1 MTKRKTPGLPGREN
15 PAPRRT
21 PCGME
26 VPTVLEALEALVRQV
41 DNTGLLIADENAERA
56 VMAARLAIAYEKGE
70 PVEVP
75 KSYN

>member
-1 MTKRKTPGLPGREN
+1 MTKKTTPV
-15 PAPRRT
+15 PRRT